1 MNSKFSTEAL
11 IKHLKTNAFIQNS
24 SMPMGYVPGLP
35 ILCILNGNLC
45 MKVPYLKYKVTGEV
59 DKTYVYPVRYV
70 ATIIVPEG
78 QVVSFEDLSLN
89 EAFAQVNFSDPVG
102 IFRHEAIKDLDKA
115 AYNSLRKTL
124 YGLYDKMI
132 EGLTSTATEELH
144 FKDAEERQFKR
155 LFNVIL
161 EPSLRPFYKA
171 IDINFSNKYI
181 FG

>member
-1 MNSKFSTEAL
+1 MNSNFSTEAL
-11 IKHLKTNAFIQNS
+11 IKQLKTNAFIQNS
-24 SMPMGYVPGLP
+24 NMPMGYVPGLP
-35 ILCILNGNLC
+35 LLCILNGNLC

-78 QVVSFEDLSLN
+78 QVVGFEDLSLN

-102 IFRHEAIKDLDKA
+102 TFRHEAIKDLDKA
-115 AYNSLRKTL
+115 AYNSLRKAL
-124 YGLYDKMI
+124 YGMYDNMVK
-132 EGLTSTATEELH
+132 GLIGDSQFTDE
-144 FKDAEERQFKR
+144 EERKFKR

-171 IDINFSNKYI
+171 IDKRFSNKYI
-181 FG
+181 VG

>member
-1 MNSKFSTEAL
+1 MKYNFSTEDL
-11 IKHLKTNAFIQNS
+11 IKKLKTNAFILNS

-78 QVVSFEDLSLN
+78 QIVSFEDLSLN

-115 AYNSLRKTL
+115 AYNSLRKAL
-124 YGLYDKMI
+124 YGMYDNMVN
-132 EGLTSTATEELH
+132 GLVGDSQFTDEDEL
-144 FKDAEERQFKR
+144 KFKR

-171 IDINFSNKYI
+171 IDMSFSNKYI
-181 FG
+181 VG